1 MHLSTWVNWL
11 DIMFFGQQTETN
23 SSTQG
28 ISASETYRP
37 LITTPF
43 TEEDISAQDKG
54 NDFLKATCIC
64 GVNSIRTQG
73 WMAIGACKCAWVE
86 GRCLLLFLNA
96 SGGLGYT
103 NSQSVEKSFDKRN
116 KYLGLVSWS
125 LLIFFTLEMIES
137 YSSLYPDQELKC
149 TKTEG
154 HMPGQ
159 DDGTLQWFVAV
170 VQSLSHVQLSE
181 TPWTVAHQA
190 SLSFT
195 ISQNLLKLMSMESVV
210 PSNHLIL
217 CHPVLPMNIQGWFPL
232 GLTGLTSLKSK
243 GLFES
248 LLQHHNSKPSI
259 LQPSLQSNFHIHT
272 WLLEK
277 TIALTIWIFVGKV
290 MSLLF
295 NMLSR
300 FVIAFLPRSKCLL
313 ISWLQLCSDC
323 YLTLYKIHPWS
334 TTLRNG

>member
-1 MHLSTWVNWL
+1 M
-11 DIMFFGQQTETN
+11 GQLARYYVFW
-23 SSTQG
+23 
-28 ISASETYRP
+28 SADRNNQFNNRAFQHQRPYRP

-43 TEEDISAQDKG
+43 TEEEISAQDKG

-103 NSQSVEKSFDKRN
+103 NSQSVEKSFDKRS

-125 LLIFFTLEMIES
+125 LLIFFTLEMTES

-159 DDGTLQWFVAV
+159 DNGTLQWFVAV
-170 VQSLSHVQLSE
+170 VQSLSQVHLSE

-195 ISQNLLKLMSMESVV
+195 ISQNLLKLMSIESVMA
-210 PSNHLIL
+210 STHD
-217 CHPVLPMNIQGWFPL
+217 
-232 GLTGLTSLKSK
+232 
-243 GLFES
+243 
-248 LLQHHNSKPSI
+248 
-259 LQPSLQSNFHIHT
+259 
-272 WLLEK
+272 
-277 TIALTIWIFVGKV
+277 TIVMRAHQVAL
-290 MSLLF
+290 
-295 NMLSR
+295 R
-300 FVIAFLPRSKCLL
+300 
-313 ISWLQLCSDC
+313 
-323 YLTLYKIHPWS
+323 
-334 TTLRNG
+334 